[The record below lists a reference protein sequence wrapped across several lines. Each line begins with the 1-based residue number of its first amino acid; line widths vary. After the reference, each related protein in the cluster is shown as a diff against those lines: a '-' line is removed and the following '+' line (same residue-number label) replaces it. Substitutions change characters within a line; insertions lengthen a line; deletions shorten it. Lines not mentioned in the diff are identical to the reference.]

1 MQVIFMETIRW
12 EDLAAHLKTGRE
24 IEFVYNGRQYSIT
37 NARGYWNFYCDTDG
51 TPCVRICA
59 SRELELLAEGTAAIA
74 IGDRSLRE
82 IFDKQ
87 LYDGESLCIL

>member
-1 MQVIFMETIRW
+1 MEIIRW
-12 EDLAAHLKTGRE
+12 AEIAAHLKTGRE
-24 IEFVYNGRQYSIT
+24 IEFVCGGKQYSIT

-51 TPCVRICA
+51 TPSVRICA
-59 SRELELLAEGTAAIA
+59 ARELELLAEGTAAIA

-87 LYDGESLCIL
+87 LYDGDSLCIL